1 MSGLSNLLNFVVS
14 HPLNRGARLAAIL
27 RVIRWQLGS
36 RFLPAGAALPFVQG
50 THLFVTRGMTGATG
64 NWYCGLHETND
75 MGLVL
80 HALRPDELFV
90 DVGANIG
97 SYTILAAGAVGA
109 DTIAIEP
116 VPATFAALGR
126 NVFLNDLHDRVR
138 CMNIGLGDAAGELR
152 FTSAQDT
159 TNHVLA
165 EGEGEAFVTVNVLP
179 LDEVCADRTPLIIKI
194 DVEGYEHAVIAGG
207 QSTLASP
214 SLQVVIMETNG
225 SGLRYGWDDAQLVD
239 TMREF
244 GFTTCSYD
252 PILRRL
258 ESAAPSETSN
268 TLFVR
273 DVAAMQERVS
283 QAARF
288 QLVNGDI

>member
-1 MSGLSNLLNFVVS
+1 MSGLGKLLKFVVS
-14 HPLNRGARLAAIL
+14 HPLNHDGRLAALL
-27 RVIRWQLGS
+27 RVVRWQLGS
-36 RFLPAGAALPFVQG
+36 RLLPAGAALPFVRG
-50 THLFVTRGMTGATG
+50 TTLLVTRGMTGATG
-64 NWYCGLHETND
+64 NWYCGLHEPSE
-75 MGLVL
+75 MGFVL

-116 VPATFAALGR
+116 VPATFAALRR
-126 NVFLNDLHDRVR
+126 NVFVNDLQDRVR
-138 CMNIGLGDAAGELR
+138 CLNIGLGDAAGELR

-179 LDEVCADRTPLIIKI
+179 LDEICADRTPSIIKI

-214 SLQVVIMETNG
+214 SLQVVILETNG
-225 SGLRYGWDDAQLVD
+225 SGLRYGWDDAELVD
-239 TMREF
+239 TMRGY

-258 ESAAPSETSN
+258 EPAAPSETGN

-288 QLVNGDI
+288 RLVNGEI